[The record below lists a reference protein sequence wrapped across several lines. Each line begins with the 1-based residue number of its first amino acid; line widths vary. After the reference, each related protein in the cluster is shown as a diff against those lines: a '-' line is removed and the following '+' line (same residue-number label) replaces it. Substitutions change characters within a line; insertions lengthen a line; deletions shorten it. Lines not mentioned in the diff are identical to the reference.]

1 MAIRTEKAIFETFEK
16 MLDESS
22 FEKITVSALAKRC
35 EISPNTFY
43 YHYEDLY
50 DLLIKWLEVK
60 KLDWIV
66 DNDWKQS
73 IKNFLLYCKNNEK
86 KIYHISS
93 SLSRE
98 SLERFFFKYVSET
111 FKKQM
116 EFIVDNYNFPKDVA
130 DEMSDFILYGLV
142 GTFLKFIFNGMKD
155 DVDDVVD
162 SVASILDGY
171 IEFCLHKYNKI

>member
-1 MAIRTEKAIFETFEK
+1 MAIRTEKAIFETFEE